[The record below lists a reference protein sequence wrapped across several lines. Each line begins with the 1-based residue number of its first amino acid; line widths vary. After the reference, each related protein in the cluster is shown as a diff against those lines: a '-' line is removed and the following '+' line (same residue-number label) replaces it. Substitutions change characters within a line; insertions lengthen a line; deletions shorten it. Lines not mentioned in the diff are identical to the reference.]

1 MPRKAVGKQPPQ
13 EGPIWEAFVRYW
25 RRAIDDSGRRATAW
39 RAFHAGYGAA
49 QGTDA
54 GDGRGNGAGADRK
67 PSGRVRASRM
77 MAGRATTPPRGPA
90 GPMT

>member
-39 RAFHAGYGAA
+39 RAFHAGYSAA
-49 QGTDA
+49 QGADA
-54 GDGRGNGAGADRK
+54 GTARK
-67 PSGRVRASRM
+67 PSGSAPASTTTARAAAPQSHGRPVR
-77 MAGRATTPPRGPA
+77 
-90 GPMT
+90 